1 MSMNH
6 EDRSAL
12 ERLAP
17 LTDPAR
23 VRRAREG
30 LRLTQGE
37 LASLIRQ
44 RAGHRVSAPALSQ
57 IERGQTRPSADTLG
71 ALATALD
78 YPVEFF
84 VRRGSDDEV
93 VDGFFRSLRSTPVRD
108 RKAAMAQVH
117 LVHDF
122 VLEVERRL
130 RLPDVDVPCIP
141 LDASSTDLDAAE
153 AARAVRERWG
163 IPDGPIV
170 DVVRELERHG
180 IVVVRLSTG
189 TRKVDA
195 FSVAFRD
202 RPLVILGDDKGKR
215 GRSRFDASHELAHV
229 VGHRDVKGWE
239 RRAEEQANAFAA
251 EFLLP
256 EADITPEL
264 RAAKLTWGRLL
275 ELKLRWGV
283 SLQAL
288 LYRAKSLGVLSQ
300 PQYVNWI
307 KGLSARGWRID
318 EPGDAE
324 LGPPERSSLLELAVA
339 HLEEAGTA
347 LPELVAAA
355 GLPTKEVQS
364 ILQASVD
371 ARPRLEI

>member
-1 MSMNH
+1 MSMNGA
-6 EDRSAL
+6 DRSEL

-37 LASLIRQ
+37 LASLVRE
-44 RAGHRVSAPALSQ
+44 RTGHRISAPAVSQ

-71 ALATALD
+71 ALSMALE

-84 VRRGSDDEV
+84 VRRGAGDDAVE
-93 VDGFFRSLRSTPVRD
+93 GYFRSLRSTSARD

-122 VLEVERRL
+122 VLEVERHL
-130 RLPDVDVPCIP
+130 RLPDVDVPRLP
-141 LDASSTDLDAAE
+141 LGSSSTDADAADT
-153 AARAVRERWG
+153 ARAVRKHWSVPE
-163 IPDGPIV
+163 GPIV
-170 DVVRELERHG
+170 DVVKELERHG
-180 IVVVRLSTG
+180 IVVVRLTTG

-195 FSVAFRD
+195 FSVPFGD
-202 RPLVILGDDKGKR
+202 RPVVVLGDDKGKR
-215 GRSRFDASHELAHV
+215 GRSRFDASHELGHV
-229 VGHRDVKGWE
+229 VAHHDVTGWE
-239 RRAEEQANAFAA
+239 RRAEQQANVFAA

-256 EADITPEL
+256 ASEIEPEL
-264 RAAKLTWGRLL
+264 RAVKLTWGRLL

-283 SLQAL
+283 SIQAL
-288 LYRAKSLGVLSQ
+288 LFRAKSLGVLSE

-307 KGLSARGWRID
+307 KGVSARGWRVD
-318 EPGDAE
+318 EPGDTE
-324 LGPPERSSLLELAVA
+324 LGAPERSSLLERAIA
-339 HLEEAGTA
+339 HLEAEGTA
-347 LPELVAAA
+347 LQDLARVA
-355 GLPTKEVQS
+355 GLPTKELRN

-371 ARPRLEI
+371 SRPRLEI